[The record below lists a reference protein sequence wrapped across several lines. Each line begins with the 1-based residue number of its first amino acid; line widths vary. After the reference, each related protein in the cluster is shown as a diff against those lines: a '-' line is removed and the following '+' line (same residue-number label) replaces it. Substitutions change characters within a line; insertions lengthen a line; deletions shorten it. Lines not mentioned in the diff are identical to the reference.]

1 MYLCEAIVTAALRRT
16 YCADESRRSDAA
28 RELVVNRRSSRA
40 QAPSLLLGKMG
51 AKFSSASGEE
61 ASDAAGTPA
70 PPPAESLLAKRRAAH
85 SMRRRADS
93 DSQSQQ
99 HVLSQPDVVQRF
111 VEYLP
116 FDEVTKI
123 KAVARPF
130 RTAARRALTRGRW
143 RPLRFLY
150 EHGESATRES
160 IAGTVRLSSDEVD
173 LLHEAWAIAP
183 GKVLRIILD
192 WQPVDTYIASVF
204 LRYVEPGT
212 RYQQDMD
219 ELRKCPRT
227 TTCLLS
233 SFARPDGGFA
243 RVVAAF
249 EYCNSKLIDLPLRDR
264 TRVKMVRLLVIWLGV
279 AHHDVFNA
287 GYRRNVAKLASP
299 EWLGNELELWANP
312 IEAAKFVISG
322 PFVTP
327 MPEVTIDVPWH
338 GVPWLMPVRWNI
350 PTLRRLITSGWKDRS
365 AASAF
370 DRHLFDWT
378 RTAEGRAIVGDPP
391 SW

>member
-1 MYLCEAIVTAALRRT
+1 
-16 YCADESRRSDAA
+16 
-28 RELVVNRRSSRA
+28 
-40 QAPSLLLGKMG
+40 MG

-61 ASDAAGTPA
+61 GSDAAGTPV
-70 PPPAESLLAKRRAAH
+70 PPPESLLA
-85 SMRRRADS
+85 RRR

-111 VEYLP
+111 LDYLP

-143 RPLRFLY
+143 RPLRFLD
-150 EHGESATRES
+150 ERGKSATRES
-160 IAGTVRLSSDEVD
+160 IRISGAAPLTSDEVD

-183 GKVLRIILD
+183 GEVLRIILD
-192 WQPVDTYIASVF
+192 WYQPHEPSSTYLASVF
-204 LRYVEPGT
+204 LRYVEPGI
-212 RYQQDMD
+212 RYQQDID

-233 SFARPDGGFA
+233 FLARPDGGFA

-249 EYCNSKLIDLPLRDR
+249 ESCNSKLIDLPLRDE
-264 TRVKMVRLLVIWLGV
+264 TRKRMVWLLCTWLTR
-279 AHHDVFNA
+279 AHHDVFQPGLPRSNIPI
-287 GYRRNVAKLASP
+287 LASP

-322 PFVTP
+322 PFWTIP
-327 MPEVTIDVPWH
+327 GVTIDVPWH
-338 GVPWLMPVRWNI
+338 GTPVQWNVHT
-350 PTLRRLITSGWKDRS
+350 PRRLITYGWKDRR
-365 AASAF
+365 AASVF
-370 DRHLFDWT
+370 DRHMFDWT
-378 RTAEGRAIVGDPP
+378 RTAEGRAHVGDPP
-391 SW
+391 PGPQW

>member
-1 MYLCEAIVTAALRRT
+1 
-16 YCADESRRSDAA
+16 
-28 RELVVNRRSSRA
+28 
-40 QAPSLLLGKMG
+40 MG

-61 ASDAAGTPA
+61 GSDAAGTPV
-70 PPPAESLLAKRRAAH
+70 PPPESLLA
-85 SMRRRADS
+85 RRR

-143 RPLRFLY
+143 RPLRFLD
-150 EHGESATRES
+150 ERGKSATRES
-160 IAGTVRLSSDEVD
+160 IRISGAAPLTSDEVD

-183 GKVLRIILD
+183 GEVLRIILD
-192 WQPVDTYIASVF
+192 WYQPHEPSSTYLASVF
-204 LRYVEPGT
+204 LRYVEPGI
-212 RYQQDMD
+212 RYQQDID

-233 SFARPDGGFA
+233 FLARPDGGFA

-249 EYCNSKLIDLPLRDR
+249 ESCNSKLIDLPLRDEAR
-264 TRVKMVRLLVIWLGV
+264 KRMVWLLGEWLTRAHNDDFGSISDGFLG
-279 AHHDVFNA
+279 ANIH
-287 GYRRNVAKLASP
+287 RLASP
-299 EWLGNELELWANP
+299 EWLGNELALWANP

-322 PFVTP
+322 PFVFP
-327 MPEVTIDVPWH
+327 IDDRIVVPWH
-338 GVPWLMPVRWNI
+338 YESVPWNVN
-350 PTLRRLITSGWKDRS
+350 TLRRLITSGWKDRR

-370 DRHLFDWT
+370 DRYLFDWT
-378 RTAEGRAIVGDPP
+378 RTAEGRARLVPDHVLDLNASTFAHPVLRP
-391 SW
+391 LFTLEPF

>member
-1 MYLCEAIVTAALRRT
+1 
-16 YCADESRRSDAA
+16 
-28 RELVVNRRSSRA
+28 
-40 QAPSLLLGKMG
+40 MG
-51 AKFSSASGEE
+51 ANNSSASGEG
-61 ASDAAGTPA
+61 SDAAGTPA
-70 PPPAESLLAKRRAAH
+70 PPPPPAESLLARRRAAH
-85 SMRRRADS
+85 SMQRRCRRA

-143 RPLRFLY
+143 RPLRFLD
-150 EHGESATRES
+150 ERGEAATRGS
-160 IAGTVRLSSDEVD
+160 IPGYSTPDFVRLRSDEVD

-183 GKVLRIILD
+183 GEVLRIILD
-192 WQPVDTYIASVF
+192 WQADEPQSTDIASVF
-204 LRYVEPGT
+204 LRYVEPGL
-212 RYQQDMD
+212 RYQQDI
-219 ELRKCPRT
+219 EQLQKCPRT

-233 SFARPDGGFA
+233 SFAQPDGGFA

-249 EYCNSKLIDLPLRDR
+249 EYCNSKLIDLPVRHDARL
-264 TRVKMVRLLVIWLGV
+264 KMVELLVEWLNRCR
-279 AHHDVFNA
+279 HDVFRWGSQSNIP
-287 GYRRNVAKLASP
+287 KLAKP

-322 PFVTP
+322 PFVNR
-327 MPEVTIDVPWH
+327 MPGVTVDVPWH
-338 GVPWLMPVRWNI
+338 GVPWLMPVKWNVH
-350 PTLRRLITSGWKDRS
+350 TLRRLITSGWKDRS

-378 RTAEGRAIVGDPP
+378 RTAEGRAIVGDPD
-391 SW
+391 W

>member
-1 MYLCEAIVTAALRRT
+1 
-16 YCADESRRSDAA
+16 
-28 RELVVNRRSSRA
+28 
-40 QAPSLLLGKMG
+40 MG

-61 ASDAAGTPA
+61 VSDAAGTPA

-85 SMRRRADS
+85 SMRRRADL
-93 DSQSQQ
+93 DSLSQQ

-123 KAVARPF
+123 KAVARTF
-130 RTAARRALTRGRW
+130 RTAARRALTKGRW
-143 RPLRFLY
+143 RPLRFLD
-150 EHGESATRES
+150 ERGESATRES
-160 IAGTVRLSSDEVD
+160 TIRIYGPVPLSSDEVD

-183 GKVLRIILD
+183 GEVLRIILD
-192 WQPVDTYIASVF
+192 WQADQPQSTYIASVF
-204 LRYVEPGT
+204 LGYVEPGT
-212 RYQQDMD
+212 CYQQDMD

-227 TTCLLS
+227 TACLLS

-264 TRVKMVRLLVIWLGV
+264 TRLKMVRLLVIWLGS

-287 GYRRNVAKLASP
+287 GYRRNVAKLATP

-350 PTLRRLITSGWKDRS
+350 HNLRRLITSGWKDRS

>member
-1 MYLCEAIVTAALRRT
+1 
-16 YCADESRRSDAA
+16 
-28 RELVVNRRSSRA
+28 
-40 QAPSLLLGKMG
+40 MG

-61 ASDAAGTPA
+61 GSDAAGTPA
-70 PPPAESLLAKRRAAH
+70 PPPAESLLARRRAAH
-85 SMRRRADS
+85 SMQRRADL

-143 RPLRFLY
+143 RPLRFLD
-150 EHGESATRES
+150 ERGKSATRES
-160 IAGTVRLSSDEVD
+160 IRISGAAPLTSDEVD

-183 GKVLRIILD
+183 GEVLRIILD
-192 WQPVDTYIASVF
+192 WYQPHEPSSTYLASVF
-204 LRYVEPGT
+204 LRYVEPGI
-212 RYQQDMD
+212 RYQQDID

-233 SFARPDGGFA
+233 FLARPDGGFA

-249 EYCNSKLIDLPLRDR
+249 ESCNSKLIDLPLRDEFR
-264 TRVKMVRLLVIWLGV
+264 KKMVWLLYTWLTR
-279 AHHDVFNA
+279 AHRDVFRPGFPRSNIPI
-287 GYRRNVAKLASP
+287 LASP

-322 PFVTP
+322 PFWTIP
-327 MPEVTIDVPWH
+327 GVTIDVPWH
-338 GVPWLMPVRWNI
+338 GTPVQWNVH
-350 PTLRRLITSGWKDRS
+350 PPRRLITYGWKDRR
-365 AASAF
+365 AASVF
-370 DRHLFDWT
+370 DRHMFDWT
-378 RTAEGRAIVGDPP
+378 RTAEGRAHCGDPP
-391 SW
+391 PGPQW

>member
-1 MYLCEAIVTAALRRT
+1 
-16 YCADESRRSDAA
+16 
-28 RELVVNRRSSRA
+28 
-40 QAPSLLLGKMG
+40 MG

-61 ASDAAGTPA
+61 GSNAAGTPA
-70 PPPAESLLAKRRAAH
+70 PPQESLLA
-85 SMRRRADS
+85 RRR

-116 FDEVTKI
+116 FDEVTEI

-143 RPLRFLY
+143 RPLRFLD
-150 EHGESATRES
+150 ERGKSATRES
-160 IAGTVRLSSDEVD
+160 IRISGAAPLTSDEVD

-183 GKVLRIILD
+183 GEVLRIILH
-192 WQPVDTYIASVF
+192 WQPGTQDTYFASVF
-204 LRYVEPGT
+204 LRYVEPGL
-212 RYQQDMD
+212 RYQQDI
-219 ELRKCPRT
+219 EQLQKCPRT

-233 SFARPDGGFA
+233 SFAQPDGGFA

-249 EYCNSKLIDLPLRDR
+249 EYCNSKLIDLPVRHDARL
-264 TRVKMVRLLVIWLGV
+264 KMVELLVEWLNRCR
-279 AHHDVFNA
+279 HDVFRWGSRSNIP
-287 GYRRNVAKLASP
+287 KLASP

-322 PFVTP
+322 PFVNR
-327 MPEVTIDVPWH
+327 MPGVTVDVPWH
-338 GVPWLMPVRWNI
+338 GVPWLMPVKWNI

-378 RTAEGRAIVGDPP
+378 RTAEGRAIVGDPD
-391 SW
+391 W

>member
-1 MYLCEAIVTAALRRT
+1 
-16 YCADESRRSDAA
+16 
-28 RELVVNRRSSRA
+28 
-40 QAPSLLLGKMG
+40 MG

-61 ASDAAGTPA
+61 GSDPAGTPA
-70 PPPAESLLAKRRAAH
+70 PPPESLLA
-85 SMRRRADS
+85 RRR

-143 RPLRFLY
+143 RPLRFLD
-150 EHGESATRES
+150 ERGKSAARES
-160 IAGTVRLSSDEVD
+160 IRISGAAPLTSDEVD

-183 GKVLRIILD
+183 GEVLRIILD
-192 WQPVDTYIASVF
+192 WYQPHEPSSTYLASVF
-204 LRYVEPGT
+204 LRYVEPGI
-212 RYQQDMD
+212 RYQQDID

-233 SFARPDGGFA
+233 FLARPDGGFA

-249 EYCNSKLIDLPLRDR
+249 ESCNSKLIDLPLRDEAR
-264 TRVKMVRLLVIWLGV
+264 KRMVWLLCTWLTR
-279 AHHDVFNA
+279 AHHDVFQPGLPRSNIPI
-287 GYRRNVAKLASP
+287 LASP

-322 PFVTP
+322 PFWTIP
-327 MPEVTIDVPWH
+327 GVTIDVPWH
-338 GVPWLMPVRWNI
+338 GTPVQWNVHT
-350 PTLRRLITSGWKDRS
+350 PRRLITYDWKDRR
-365 AASAF
+365 AASVF
-370 DRHLFDWT
+370 DRHMFDWT
-378 RTAEGRAIVGDPP
+378 RTAEGRATVGDPP
-391 SW
+391 PGPQW

>member
-1 MYLCEAIVTAALRRT
+1 
-16 YCADESRRSDAA
+16 
-28 RELVVNRRSSRA
+28 
-40 QAPSLLLGKMG
+40 MG

-70 PPPAESLLAKRRAAH
+70 PLH
-85 SMRRRADS
+85 SMQRRADL

-143 RPLRFLY
+143 RPLRFLD
-150 EHGESATRES
+150 ERGEGATRES
-160 IAGTVRLSSDEVD
+160 LRTFGPVPLNSDEVD

-183 GKVLRIILD
+183 GEVLRIILD
-192 WQPVDTYIASVF
+192 WQADEPQSTYIASVF
-204 LRYVEPGT
+204 LKYVEPGIN
-212 RYQQDMD
+212 YQQDMD
-219 ELRKCPRT
+219 ELRKSPRT

-327 MPEVTIDVPWH
+327 MPEITIDVPGITWFSN
-338 GVPWLMPVRWNI
+338 PVRWGI
-350 PTLRRLITSGWKDRS
+350 PSLRRLITHGWKDRR

-378 RTAEGRAIVGDPP
+378 RTAEGRAVVGDPP

>member
-1 MYLCEAIVTAALRRT
+1 
-16 YCADESRRSDAA
+16 
-28 RELVVNRRSSRA
+28 
-40 QAPSLLLGKMG
+40 MG
-51 AKFSSASGEE
+51 AKFSSASGEG
-61 ASDAAGTPA
+61 SDAAGTPA
-70 PPPAESLLAKRRAAH
+70 PPPAESLLA
-85 SMRRRADS
+85 RRR

-143 RPLRFLY
+143 RPLRFLD
-150 EHGESATRES
+150 ERGKSATRES
-160 IAGTVRLSSDEVD
+160 IRISGAAPLTSDEVD

-183 GKVLRIILD
+183 GEVLRIILD
-192 WQPVDTYIASVF
+192 WYQPHEPSSTYLASVF
-204 LRYVEPGT
+204 LRYVEPGI
-212 RYQQDMD
+212 RYQQDID

-233 SFARPDGGFA
+233 FLARPDGGFA

-249 EYCNSKLIDLPLRDR
+249 EYCNSKLIDLPLRDEAR
-264 TRVKMVRLLVIWLGV
+264 KRMVWLLCTWLTR
-279 AHHDVFNA
+279 AHHDVFQPGLPRSNIPI
-287 GYRRNVAKLASP
+287 LASP

-322 PFVTP
+322 PFWTIP
-327 MPEVTIDVPWH
+327 GVTIDVPWH
-338 GVPWLMPVRWNI
+338 GTPVRWNVHT
-350 PTLRRLITSGWKDRS
+350 PRRLITYGWKDRR

-370 DRHLFDWT
+370 DRHMFDWT
-378 RTAEGRAIVGDPP
+378 RTAEGRAHVGDPP
-391 SW
+391 PGPQW

>member
-1 MYLCEAIVTAALRRT
+1 
-16 YCADESRRSDAA
+16 
-28 RELVVNRRSSRA
+28 
-40 QAPSLLLGKMG
+40 MG
-51 AKFSSASGEE
+51 AKFSSASGEG
-61 ASDAAGTPA
+61 SDAAGTPA
-70 PPPAESLLAKRRAAH
+70 PPPAESLLAKRRA
-85 SMRRRADS
+85 

-130 RTAARRALTRGRW
+130 RIAARRALTRGRW
-143 RPLRFLY
+143 RPLRFLD
-150 EHGESATRES
+150 ERGEGATRES
-160 IAGTVRLSSDEVD
+160 IRISGPAPLSSDEVD

-183 GKVLRIILD
+183 GEVLRIILD
-192 WQPVDTYIASVF
+192 WQADEPLSTHIASVF
-204 LRYVEPGT
+204 LNYVEPGIN
-212 RYQQDMD
+212 YQQDMD
-219 ELRKCPRT
+219 ELRKIPRT

-249 EYCNSKLIDLPLRDR
+249 EYCNSKLIDLPLRDEFR
-264 TRVKMVRLLVIWLGV
+264 KKMVWLLYTWLTR
-279 AHHDVFNA
+279 AHHDVFRPGFPRSNIPI
-287 GYRRNVAKLASP
+287 LASP

-322 PFVTP
+322 PFFTIP
-327 MPEVTIDVPWH
+327 GETIDVPWH
-338 GVPWLMPVRWNI
+338 GTPVRWNVHT
-350 PTLRRLITSGWKDRS
+350 PRRLITYGWEDRR

-370 DRHLFDWT
+370 DRHMFDWT
-378 RTAEGRAIVGDPP
+378 RTAEGRATVGDPP
-391 SW
+391 PGPQW

>member
-1 MYLCEAIVTAALRRT
+1 
-16 YCADESRRSDAA
+16 
-28 RELVVNRRSSRA
+28 
-40 QAPSLLLGKMG
+40 MG
-51 AKFSSASGEE
+51 ANNSSASGEG
-61 ASDAAGTPA
+61 SDAAGTPA
-70 PPPAESLLAKRRAAH
+70 PPAESLLARRRAAH
-85 SMRRRADS
+85 SMQHRCRRA

-116 FDEVTKI
+116 FDEVTKT
-123 KAVARPF
+123 KAVSRPF

-143 RPLRFLY
+143 RPLRFLD
-150 EHGESATRES
+150 ERGEGATRES
-160 IAGTVRLSSDEVD
+160 IPGYSTPDFVRLRSDEVD

-183 GKVLRIILD
+183 GEVLRIILD
-192 WQPVDTYIASVF
+192 WQPGTQDTYFASVF
-204 LRYVEPGT
+204 LRYVEPGL
-212 RYQQDMD
+212 RYQQDIANSYRNV
-219 ELRKCPRT
+219 L
-227 TTCLLS
+227 
-233 SFARPDGGFA
+233 ARPHVAQPDGGFA

-249 EYCNSKLIDLPLRDR
+249 EYCNSKLIDLPVRHDARL
-264 TRVKMVRLLVIWLGV
+264 KMVELLVEWLTR
-279 AHHDVFNA
+279 AHHDVFQPGFPRSNIP
-287 GYRRNVAKLASP
+287 KLAKP

-322 PFVTP
+322 PFVDP
-327 MPEVTIDVPWH
+327 MPGVTIDVPWH
-338 GVPWLMPVRWNI
+338 GVPWLMPVKWNI

-391 SW
+391 W

>member
-1 MYLCEAIVTAALRRT
+1 
-16 YCADESRRSDAA
+16 
-28 RELVVNRRSSRA
+28 
-40 QAPSLLLGKMG
+40 MG

-85 SMRRRADS
+85 GMRRRA

-150 EHGESATRES
+150 EYGESATRES

-192 WQPVDTYIASVF
+192 WQPVDIYIASVF

-327 MPEVTIDVPWH
+327 MPEITIDVPGITWFSN
-338 GVPWLMPVRWNI
+338 PVRWGI
-350 PTLRRLITSGWKDRS
+350 PSLRRLITHGWKDRR

>member
-1 MYLCEAIVTAALRRT
+1 
-16 YCADESRRSDAA
+16 
-28 RELVVNRRSSRA
+28 
-40 QAPSLLLGKMG
+40 MG

-61 ASDAAGTPA
+61 LSGTPA
-70 PPPAESLLAKRRAAH
+70 PTPESLLAKRRA
-85 SMRRRADS
+85 DS
-93 DSQSQQ
+93 AAQQ

-116 FDEVTKI
+116 FDEVTEI
-123 KAVARPF
+123 KALARPF

-143 RPLRFLY
+143 RPLRFLD
-150 EHGESATRES
+150 ERGEGATRES
-160 IAGTVRLSSDEVD
+160 IRTFGPVPLRPDEVD

-183 GKVLRIILD
+183 GEVLRIILD
-192 WQPVDTYIASVF
+192 WQADEPSSTYLASVF
-204 LRYVEPGT
+204 LRYVEPGI

-233 SFARPDGGFA
+233 FLARPDGGFA

-249 EYCNSKLIDLPLRDR
+249 ESCNSKLIDLPVRHDARL
-264 TRVKMVRLLVIWLGV
+264 KMVWLLYSWLTR
-279 AHHDVFNA
+279 AHHDVFQLGLPRSNIPI
-287 GYRRNVAKLASP
+287 LASP

-322 PFVTP
+322 PFLV
-327 MPEVTIDVPWH
+327 MQSVTIDVPWH
-338 GVPWLMPVRWNI
+338 GTPVQWNVHT
-350 PTLRRLITSGWKDRS
+350 PRRLITYGWKDRR

-370 DRHLFDWT
+370 DRHMFDWT
-378 RTAEGRAIVGDPP
+378 RSAEGRAVVGDPP
-391 SW
+391 PGPQW

>member
-1 MYLCEAIVTAALRRT
+1 MQRLC
-16 YCADESRRSDAA
+16 
-28 RELVVNRRSSRA
+28 
-40 QAPSLLLGKMG
+40 
-51 AKFSSASGEE
+51 
-61 ASDAAGTPA
+61 
-70 PPPAESLLAKRRAAH
+70 RAA
-85 SMRRRADS
+85 

-143 RPLRFLY
+143 RPLRFLD
-150 EHGESATRES
+150 ERGEGATRES
-160 IAGTVRLSSDEVD
+160 LRISGPAPLSSDEVD

-183 GKVLRIILD
+183 GEVLRIILD
-192 WQPVDTYIASVF
+192 WYQPHEPSSTYLASVF
-204 LRYVEPGT
+204 LRYVEPGI
-212 RYQQDMD
+212 RYQQDI
-219 ELRKCPRT
+219 EQLQKCPRT

-233 SFARPDGGFA
+233 SFAQPDGGFA

-249 EYCNSKLIDLPLRDR
+249 EYCNSKLIDLPVRHDARL
-264 TRVKMVRLLVIWLGV
+264 KMVELLVEWLNRCR
-279 AHHDVFNA
+279 HDVFRWGSRSNIP
-287 GYRRNVAKLASP
+287 KLASP

-322 PFVTP
+322 PFWTIP
-327 MPEVTIDVPWH
+327 GVTIDVPWH
-338 GVPWLMPVRWNI
+338 GTPVQWNVHT
-350 PTLRRLITSGWKDRS
+350 PRRLITYGWKDRR

-370 DRHLFDWT
+370 DRHMFDWT
-378 RTAEGRAIVGDPP
+378 RTAEGRAIVGDPD
-391 SW
+391 W

>member
-1 MYLCEAIVTAALRRT
+1 
-16 YCADESRRSDAA
+16 
-28 RELVVNRRSSRA
+28 
-40 QAPSLLLGKMG
+40 MG

-61 ASDAAGTPA
+61 GSDAAGTPV
-70 PPPAESLLAKRRAAH
+70 PPPESLLA
-85 SMRRRADS
+85 RRR

-143 RPLRFLY
+143 RPLRFLD
-150 EHGESATRES
+150 ERGKSATRES
-160 IAGTVRLSSDEVD
+160 IRISGAAPLTSDEVD

-183 GKVLRIILD
+183 GEVLRIILD
-192 WQPVDTYIASVF
+192 WYQPHEPSSTYLASVF
-204 LRYVEPGT
+204 LRYVEPGI
-212 RYQQDMD
+212 RYQQDID

-233 SFARPDGGFA
+233 FLARPDGGFA

-249 EYCNSKLIDLPLRDR
+249 ESCNSKLIDLPLRDEAR
-264 TRVKMVRLLVIWLGV
+264 KRMVWLLCTWLTR
-279 AHHDVFNA
+279 AHHDVFQPGLPRSNIPI
-287 GYRRNVAKLASP
+287 LASP

-322 PFVTP
+322 PFWTIP
-327 MPEVTIDVPWH
+327 GVTIDVPWH
-338 GVPWLMPVRWNI
+338 GTPVQWNVHT
-350 PTLRRLITSGWKDRS
+350 PRRLITYGWKDRR

-370 DRHLFDWT
+370 DRHMFDWT
-378 RTAEGRAIVGDPP
+378 RTAEGRAHVGDPP
-391 SW
+391 PGPQW

>member
-1 MYLCEAIVTAALRRT
+1 
-16 YCADESRRSDAA
+16 
-28 RELVVNRRSSRA
+28 
-40 QAPSLLLGKMG
+40 MG

-61 ASDAAGTPA
+61 GSDAAGTPV
-70 PPPAESLLAKRRAAH
+70 PPPESLLA
-85 SMRRRADS
+85 RRR

-143 RPLRFLY
+143 RPLRFLD
-150 EHGESATRES
+150 ERGKSATRES
-160 IAGTVRLSSDEVD
+160 IRISGAAPLTSDEVD

-183 GKVLRIILD
+183 GEVLRIILD
-192 WQPVDTYIASVF
+192 WYQPHEPSSTYLASVF
-204 LRYVEPGT
+204 LRYVEPGI
-212 RYQQDMD
+212 RYQQDID

-233 SFARPDGGFA
+233 FLARPDGGFA

-249 EYCNSKLIDLPLRDR
+249 ESCNSKLIDLPLRDEAR
-264 TRVKMVRLLVIWLGV
+264 KRMVWLLCTWLTR
-279 AHHDVFNA
+279 AHHDVFQPGLPRSNIPI
-287 GYRRNVAKLASP
+287 LASP

-322 PFVTP
+322 PFWTIP
-327 MPEVTIDVPWH
+327 GVTIDVPWH
-338 GVPWLMPVRWNI
+338 GTPVQWNVHT
-350 PTLRRLITSGWKDRS
+350 PRRLITYGWKDRR
-365 AASAF
+365 AASVF
-370 DRHLFDWT
+370 DRHMFDWT
-378 RTAEGRAIVGDPP
+378 RTAEGRAHCGDPP
-391 SW
+391 PGPQW

>member
-1 MYLCEAIVTAALRRT
+1 
-16 YCADESRRSDAA
+16 
-28 RELVVNRRSSRA
+28 
-40 QAPSLLLGKMG
+40 MG

-61 ASDAAGTPA
+61 ASDAAGA
-70 PPPAESLLAKRRAAH
+70 PEPPLAR
-85 SMRRRADS
+85 SMQRCA

-143 RPLRFLY
+143 RPLRFLD
-150 EHGESATRES
+150 ERGEAATRGS
-160 IAGTVRLSSDEVD
+160 IPGYSTPDFVRLRSDEVD

-183 GKVLRIILD
+183 GEVLRIILD
-192 WQPVDTYIASVF
+192 WYQPHEPSSTYLASVF
-204 LRYVEPGT
+204 LRYVEPGI
-212 RYQQDMD
+212 RYQQDID

-233 SFARPDGGFA
+233 FLARPDGGFA

-249 EYCNSKLIDLPLRDR
+249 ESCNSKLIDLPLRDEAR
-264 TRVKMVRLLVIWLGV
+264 KRMVWLLCTWLTR
-279 AHHDVFNA
+279 AHHDVFQPGLPRSNIPI
-287 GYRRNVAKLASP
+287 LASP

-322 PFVTP
+322 PFWTIP
-327 MPEVTIDVPWH
+327 GVTIDVPWH
-338 GVPWLMPVRWNI
+338 GTPVQWNVHT
-350 PTLRRLITSGWKDRS
+350 PRRLITHGWKDRR
-365 AASAF
+365 AASVF
-370 DRHLFDWT
+370 DRHMFDWT
-378 RTAEGRAIVGDPP
+378 RTAEGRAHVGDPP
-391 SW
+391 PGPQW

>member
-1 MYLCEAIVTAALRRT
+1 
-16 YCADESRRSDAA
+16 
-28 RELVVNRRSSRA
+28 
-40 QAPSLLLGKMG
+40 MG

-61 ASDAAGTPA
+61 GSDAAGTPA
-70 PPPAESLLAKRRAAH
+70 PPPESLLA
-85 SMRRRADS
+85 RRR

-143 RPLRFLY
+143 RPLRFLD
-150 EHGESATRES
+150 ERGKSAARES
-160 IAGTVRLSSDEVD
+160 IRISGAAPLTSDEVD

-183 GKVLRIILD
+183 GEVLRIILD
-192 WQPVDTYIASVF
+192 WYQPHEPSSTYLASVF
-204 LRYVEPGT
+204 LRYVEPGI
-212 RYQQDMD
+212 RYQQDID

-233 SFARPDGGFA
+233 FLARPDGGFA

-249 EYCNSKLIDLPLRDR
+249 ESCNSKLIDLPLRDEAR
-264 TRVKMVRLLVIWLGV
+264 KRMVWLLCTWLTR
-279 AHHDVFNA
+279 AHHDVFQPGLPRSNIPI
-287 GYRRNVAKLASP
+287 LASP

-322 PFVTP
+322 PFWTIP
-327 MPEVTIDVPWH
+327 GVTIDVPWH
-338 GVPWLMPVRWNI
+338 GTPVQWNVHT
-350 PTLRRLITSGWKDRS
+350 PRRLITYGWKDRR
-365 AASAF
+365 AASPF
-370 DRHLFDWT
+370 DRHMFDWT
-378 RTAEGRAIVGDPP
+378 RTAEGRAHVGDPP
-391 SW
+391 PGPQW

>member
-1 MYLCEAIVTAALRRT
+1 
-16 YCADESRRSDAA
+16 
-28 RELVVNRRSSRA
+28 
-40 QAPSLLLGKMG
+40 MG
-51 AKFSSASGEE
+51 AKFSSASGEG
-61 ASDAAGTPA
+61 SDAAGTPA
-70 PPPAESLLAKRRAAH
+70 PPPAESLLARRRAAH
-85 SMRRRADS
+85 SMQRRADS
-93 DSQSQQ
+93 DSQQ

-143 RPLRFLY
+143 RPLRFLD
-150 EHGESATRES
+150 ERGEGATRES
-160 IAGTVRLSSDEVD
+160 IRISGPAPLSSDEVD

-183 GKVLRIILD
+183 GEVLRIILD
-192 WQPVDTYIASVF
+192 WYQPHEPSSTYLASVF
-204 LRYVEPGT
+204 LRYVEPGI
-212 RYQQDMD
+212 RYQQDID

-233 SFARPDGGFA
+233 FLARPDGGFA

-249 EYCNSKLIDLPLRDR
+249 ESCNSKLIDLPLRDEAR
-264 TRVKMVRLLVIWLGV
+264 KRMVWLLCTWLTR
-279 AHHDVFNA
+279 AHHDVFQPGLPRSNIPI
-287 GYRRNVAKLASP
+287 LASP

-322 PFVTP
+322 PFWTIP
-327 MPEVTIDVPWH
+327 GVTIDVPWH
-338 GVPWLMPVRWNI
+338 GTPVQWNVHT
-350 PTLRRLITSGWKDRS
+350 PRRLITYGWKDRR

-378 RTAEGRAIVGDPP
+378 RTAEGRAHVGDPP
-391 SW
+391 PGPQW

>member
-1 MYLCEAIVTAALRRT
+1 
-16 YCADESRRSDAA
+16 
-28 RELVVNRRSSRA
+28 
-40 QAPSLLLGKMG
+40 MG

-61 ASDAAGTPA
+61 VSDAAGTPA
-70 PPPAESLLAKRRAAH
+70 PPSAESFFAKRRAAR
-85 SMRRRADS
+85 SMQRRADL

-143 RPLRFLY
+143 RPLRFLD
-150 EHGESATRES
+150 ERGKSATRES
-160 IAGTVRLSSDEVD
+160 LRTSGAAPLSSDEVD

-183 GKVLRIILD
+183 GEVLRIILD
-192 WQPVDTYIASVF
+192 WYQPHEPSSTYLASVF
-204 LRYVEPGT
+204 LRYVEPGI
-212 RYQQDMD
+212 RYQQDID

-233 SFARPDGGFA
+233 FLARPDGGFA

-249 EYCNSKLIDLPLRDR
+249 ESCNSKLIDLPLRDEAR
-264 TRVKMVRLLVIWLGV
+264 KRMVWLLCTWLTR
-279 AHHDVFNA
+279 AHHDVFQPGLPRSNIPI
-287 GYRRNVAKLASP
+287 LASP

-322 PFVTP
+322 PFWTIP
-327 MPEVTIDVPWH
+327 GVTIDVPWH
-338 GVPWLMPVRWNI
+338 GTPVQWNVHT
-350 PTLRRLITSGWKDRS
+350 PRRLITYGWKDRR

-370 DRHLFDWT
+370 DRHMFDWT
-378 RTAEGRAIVGDPP
+378 RTAEGRAHVGDPP
-391 SW
+391 PGPQW

>member
-1 MYLCEAIVTAALRRT
+1 
-16 YCADESRRSDAA
+16 
-28 RELVVNRRSSRA
+28 
-40 QAPSLLLGKMG
+40 MG
-51 AKFSSASGEE
+51 AKFSSASGEG
-61 ASDAAGTPA
+61 SDAAGTPV
-70 PPPAESLLAKRRAAH
+70 PPPESLLA
-85 SMRRRADS
+85 RRR

-143 RPLRFLY
+143 RPLRFLD
-150 EHGESATRES
+150 ERGKSATRES
-160 IAGTVRLSSDEVD
+160 IRISGAAPLSSDEVD

-183 GKVLRIILD
+183 GEVLRIILD
-192 WQPVDTYIASVF
+192 WYQPHEPSSTYLASVF
-204 LRYVEPGT
+204 LRYVEPGI
-212 RYQQDMD
+212 RYQQDID

-233 SFARPDGGFA
+233 FLARPDGGFA

-249 EYCNSKLIDLPLRDR
+249 ESCNSKLIDLPLRDEAR
-264 TRVKMVRLLVIWLGV
+264 KRMVWLLCTWLTR
-279 AHHDVFNA
+279 AHHDVFQPGLPRSNIPI
-287 GYRRNVAKLASP
+287 LASP

-322 PFVTP
+322 PFWTIP
-327 MPEVTIDVPWH
+327 GVTIDVPWH
-338 GVPWLMPVRWNI
+338 GTPVQWNVHT
-350 PTLRRLITSGWKDRS
+350 PRRLITYGWKDRR

-370 DRHLFDWT
+370 DRHMFDWT
-378 RTAEGRAIVGDPP
+378 RTAEGRAHVGDPP
-391 SW
+391 PGPQW